1 MAWSFHRGPNVG
13 MVWGVIGGLVID
25 LASGAPLGISSL
37 PLIAAAIVAGV
48 GRARIFPGNVVLP
61 AFVSLLAIALYQV
74 IWLISLMIV
83 GQPVTW
89 RVGVLQVAAPLLLLN
104 MVLMPVIYF
113 GMLWLARLMQGARVR
128 LG

>member
-1 MAWSFHRGPNVG
+1 
-13 MVWGVIGGLVID
+13 MVWGLIGGLMID
-25 LASGAPLGISSL
+25 LVSGAPLGISTL
-37 PLIAAAIVAGV
+37 PLMAAAMVAGA
-48 GRARIFPGNVVLP
+48 GRARIFPGNMVLP
-61 AFVSLLAIALYQV
+61 ALVSLLAIALYQV
-74 IWLISLMIV
+74 IWLISLMVV

-89 RVGVLQVAAPLLLLN
+89 RVGIVQIAAPLLLLN